1 MRISELSKHS
11 GVSVPT
17 IKYYIREDLLPPGR
31 LVSATQAEYDD
42 QHLRRLRLLRAL
54 IGTRGLSVEA
64 TRQVLLALGER
75 SSSPHHVLG
84 LALGVIRVGREQ
96 AEQAPPAPPASSG
109 DSGGTAGSGGTT
121 DSGTSG
127 DSGDTDGAEQSVV
140 ELLDELGWH
149 VSKNAPAR
157 EALAD
162 TLTALRRFGVAD
174 DWRALLPYARLA
186 ADTARLDLNQL
197 DGLGD
202 PLEMAERAVVV
213 TTLLEPALLALRRLA
228 QEHES
233 ARRHEW

>member
-1 MRISELSKHS
+1 MRISELSKRS

-17 IKYYIREDLLPPGR
+17 IKYYIREELLPPGR
-31 LVSATQAEYDD
+31 LVSATQAEYDE

-54 IGTRGLSVEA
+54 IGTRGLSVDT
-64 TRQVLLALGER
+64 TRQVLLALAER

-84 LALGVIRVGREQ
+84 LALGAIRVGGE
-96 AEQAPPAPPASSG
+96 PA
-109 DSGGTAGSGGTT
+109 T
-121 DSGTSG
+121 DDASGTG
-127 DSGDTDGAEQSVV
+127 GAPAEPDEAERSVTA
-140 ELLDELGWH
+140 LLDELGWD
-149 VSKNAPAR
+149 VYKETPAR
-157 EALAD
+157 EALAE

-186 ADTARLDLNQL
+186 ADTARLDLDQL
-197 DGLGD
+197 DGLDD

-233 ARRHEW
+233 ARRHES

>member
-84 LALGVIRVGREQ
+84 LALGVIRVGREG
-96 AEQAPPAPPASSG
+96 AEQAPSAPPGASG
-109 DSGGTAGSGGTT
+109 DTGDAG
-121 DSGTSG
+121 DAEE
-127 DSGDTDGAEQSVV
+127 TDGAEQSVV
-140 ELLDELGWH
+140 ELLDELDWN

-197 DGLGD
+197 DGLSD